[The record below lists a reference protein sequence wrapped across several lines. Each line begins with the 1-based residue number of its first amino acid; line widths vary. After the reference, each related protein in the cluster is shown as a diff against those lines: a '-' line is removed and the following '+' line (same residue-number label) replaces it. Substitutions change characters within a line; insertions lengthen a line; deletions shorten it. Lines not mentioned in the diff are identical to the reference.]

1 MRYLLDTHAAIWL
14 ITKDDRLPHS
24 LLESA
29 LYCEDDFSIS
39 EASLIEIVQ
48 LQQGGRI
55 DTMHRPATVRKTMAE
70 DWNIGIQPVTTDI
83 LERLYD
89 IPIPETPKGR
99 HSDPFDR
106 IIIATAIKRNM
117 ILVSA
122 DSKFPWYAEH
132 CGLHLLKI

>member
-1 MRYLLDTHAAIWL
+1 MKYLLDTHAAIWL
-14 ITKDDRLPHS
+14 MTKDDRLPGD

-29 LYCEDDFSIS
+29 LYCEDDFSVS

-55 DTMHRPATVRKTMAE
+55 DTMHRPAIVRKTLAE
-70 DWNIGIQPVTTDI
+70 DWNIGIQPISTDI

-89 IPIPETPKGR
+89 IPIPETTKGK

-106 IIIATAIKRNM
+106 IIISTAIKRNM
-117 ILVSA
+117 TLISA
-122 DSKFPWYAEH
+122 DSKFPWYADN
-132 CGLHLLKI
+132 CGLKLLAI

>member
-1 MRYLLDTHAAIWL
+1 MRYLLDTHAVVWL
-14 ITKDDRLPHS
+14 LTKDSRLPS
-24 LLESA
+24 ELLESA
-29 LYCEDDFSIS
+29 LYCEDDFNVS
-39 EASLIEIVQ
+39 EVSLIEILQ

-55 DTMHRPATVRKTMAE
+55 DTMHRPAIVRKTLAE
-70 DWNIGIQPVTTDI
+70 DWSLGIQPISTDI

-89 IPIPETPKGR
+89 LPIPETPKGK

-117 ILVSA
+117 TLVSA

-132 CGLHLLKI
+132 CGLKLLAI

>member
-1 MRYLLDTHAAIWL
+1 MRYLLDTHAAVWL
-14 ITKDDRLPHS
+14 LTKDNRLPHN

-29 LYCEDDFSIS
+29 LYCEDDFSVS
-39 EASLIEIVQ
+39 EATLIEIVQ

-55 DTMHRPATVRKTMAE
+55 DTLHRPDVVRKTLSD
-70 DWNIGIQPVTTDI
+70 DWNIAIQPISSDI

-117 ILVSA
+117 TLVSA
-122 DSKFPWYAEH
+122 DTKFPWYEEH
-132 CGLHLLKI
+132 CGLRLLQI

>member
-14 ITKDDRLPHS
+14 ITKDSRLPHN

-39 EASLIEIVQ
+39 EATLIEIVQ

-55 DTMHRPATVRKTMAE
+55 DSIHRPAVVRKALAE
-70 DWNIGIQPVTTDI
+70 EWNIGIQPITTDI

-89 IPIPETPKGR
+89 IPIPDTPKGR

-106 IIIATAIKRNM
+106 IIIATALKRGM
-117 ILVSA
+117 SLVSA
-122 DSKFPWYAEH
+122 DTKFPWYADN
-132 CGLHLLKI
+132 CGLKLIEI

>member
-1 MRYLLDTHAAIWL
+1 MRYLLDTHAVVWL
-14 ITKDDRLPHS
+14 LTKDSRLPS
-24 LLESA
+24 ELLESA
-29 LYCEDDFSIS
+29 LYCEDDFNVS
-39 EASLIEIVQ
+39 EVSLIEILQ

-55 DTMHRPATVRKTMAE
+55 DTMHRPTIVRKTLAE
-70 DWNIGIQPVTTDI
+70 DWSLGIQPISTDI

-89 IPIPETPKGR
+89 LPIPETPKGK

-117 ILVSA
+117 TLISA

-132 CGLHLLKI
+132 CGLKLLAI